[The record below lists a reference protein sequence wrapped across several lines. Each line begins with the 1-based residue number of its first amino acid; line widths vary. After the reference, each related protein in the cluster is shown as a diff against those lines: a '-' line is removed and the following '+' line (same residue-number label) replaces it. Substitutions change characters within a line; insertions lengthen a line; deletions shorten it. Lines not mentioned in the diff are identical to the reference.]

1 MNKYIEIIKRQYL
14 RVSLNVIFLVFFL
27 FHVAGFVPLAFVDLL
42 ENLAYDYRLVLTMP
56 KTVDK
61 RVVIVDIDE
70 KSLAEIGRWPWGRD
84 RLARLMDELFNY
96 YQVAIVGFDVV
107 FAEPDE
113 SSGLR
118 ILEKLAAS
126 EFSDVPEFST
136 RVDGLRQVLDFD
148 QLFAESL
155 ANRPVIL
162 GYYFNKSGEGAER
175 LRIGVIPAPVL
186 EKSDFRG
193 KAIEIPVATG
203 YGANLKNIQNSAMGG
218 GHFNPSI
225 DADGIV
231 RRIPLLYEFEDK
243 YYEAL
248 SLAMVRAIHGIDNI
262 EPVFVDPDMFSK
274 TDYTG
279 LEWIRLG
286 HLRIPVDEHL
296 QVLVPYRGRQNSFA
310 YVSAADV
317 LHGRLQPAV
326 LKDAIVLVGT
336 SAPGLFDLRATPME
350 NKYPGVEIHANLIA
364 GILDQDIKEKPPY
377 TLGAEFVFMLFIG
390 LILAIL
396 IPCISPLW
404 ANVVFVI
411 VTLVVAGFN
420 LFIWQ
425 YANLV
430 LPIASILVMIL
441 GMYLLNM
448 TFGFFVERRG
458 KRQITGLFGQYIP
471 PELVDEMSENPEA
484 CSMDAENREMTVLFS
499 DVRGFTTISEGLSP
513 GDLSDLM
520 NEFLTPMTQ
529 IIHQNR
535 GTIDKYMGDAI
546 MAFWGAPLV
555 DAEHARH
562 TLETGMAMLERLNA
576 IRDEFKARGWPEIR
590 IGVGINTG
598 EMSVGNMGSEFRM
611 AYTVI
616 GDAVNLGSRLEGLT
630 KAYGVEIIV
639 SETTRA
645 AVPDYAYRE
654 LDKVRVKGK
663 DEPITIYEPIAP
675 VLEITKAEIDEIK
688 LYKQALKYYLD
699 QNWDMAEMQL
709 LNLQKQS
716 SDRVLYK
723 LYIDRIQNYR
733 VNPPGADWD
742 GVFTHTSK

>member
-70 KSLAEIGRWPWGRD
+70 KSLAEIGRWPWRRD
-84 RLARLMDELFNY
+84 LQARLMDELFNY
-96 YQVAIVGFDVV
+96 YKVAIVGFDVV

-113 SSGLR
+113 SSGLK
-118 ILEKLAAS
+118 ILEKLAVS
-126 EFSDVPEFST
+126 EFRDVPEFGN
-136 RVDGLRQVLDFD
+136 RIDGLRQVLDYD
-148 QLFAESL
+148 QLFADSL
-155 ANRPVIL
+155 TNRATIL
-162 GYYFNKSGEGAER
+162 GYYFNTSGEGAER
-175 LRIGVIPAPVL
+175 LRSGVIPAPVL

-193 KAIEIPVATG
+193 KDIEIPVAVG
-203 YGANLKNIQNSAMGG
+203 YGANLEKLQDSAMGG

-231 RRIPLLYEFEDK
+231 RRIPLLYEFEDE

-248 SLAMVRAIHGIDNI
+248 SLAMVRAIHGIDHI

-310 YVSAADV
+310 YVSATDV

-336 SAPGLFDLRATPME
+336 TAPGIFDLRATPMQ

-390 LILAIL
+390 LTLAIL

-404 ANVVFVI
+404 ANIVFVV

-513 GDLSDLM
+513 GDLSALM
-520 NEFLTPMTQ
+520 NEFLTPMTK

-675 VLEITKAEIDEIK
+675 VPEISKAEIDEIK

-699 QNWDMAEMQL
+699 QDWDMAEMQL
-709 LNLQKQS
+709 LNLQKQHP
-716 SDRVLYK
+716 DRVLYN
-723 LYIDRIQNYR
+723 LYIDRVQNYR
-733 VNPPGADWD
+733 NNPPGTDWN

>member
-56 KTVDK
+56 KTIDK

-70 KSLAEIGRWPWGRD
+70 KSMAEIGRWPWGRD

-203 YGANLKNIQNSAMGG
+203 YGANLKNIQDSAMGG

-296 QVLVPYRGRQNSFA
+296 QVLVPYRGRQNS
-310 YVSAADV
+310 
-317 LHGRLQPAV
+317 
-326 LKDAIVLVGT
+326 
-336 SAPGLFDLRATPME
+336 
-350 NKYPGVEIHANLIA
+350 
-364 GILDQDIKEKPPY
+364 
-377 TLGAEFVFMLFIG
+377 
-390 LILAIL
+390 
-396 IPCISPLW
+396 
-404 ANVVFVI
+404 
-411 VTLVVAGFN
+411 
-420 LFIWQ
+420 
-425 YANLV
+425 
-430 LPIASILVMIL
+430 
-441 GMYLLNM
+441 
-448 TFGFFVERRG
+448 
-458 KRQITGLFGQYIP
+458 
-471 PELVDEMSENPEA
+471 
-484 CSMDAENREMTVLFS
+484 
-499 DVRGFTTISEGLSP
+499 
-513 GDLSDLM
+513 
-520 NEFLTPMTQ
+520 
-529 IIHQNR
+529 
-535 GTIDKYMGDAI
+535 
-546 MAFWGAPLV
+546 
-555 DAEHARH
+555 
-562 TLETGMAMLERLNA
+562 
-576 IRDEFKARGWPEIR
+576 
-590 IGVGINTG
+590 
-598 EMSVGNMGSEFRM
+598 
-611 AYTVI
+611 
-616 GDAVNLGSRLEGLT
+616 
-630 KAYGVEIIV
+630 
-639 SETTRA
+639 
-645 AVPDYAYRE
+645 
-654 LDKVRVKGK
+654 
-663 DEPITIYEPIAP
+663 
-675 VLEITKAEIDEIK
+675 
-688 LYKQALKYYLD
+688 
-699 QNWDMAEMQL
+699 
-709 LNLQKQS
+709 
-716 SDRVLYK
+716 
-723 LYIDRIQNYR
+723 
-733 VNPPGADWD
+733 
-742 GVFTHTSK
+742 